1 MNIQNLLK
9 QAQKM
14 QKEVGKIQSQLNEKI
29 YENSIGGGVVKVL
42 MKGNLTLECVSID
55 ESLLVK
61 ESKEDL
67 EDMLVSC
74 INDVIKQAN
83 DEKDALMKNVTGGVK
98 LPGGF

>member
-14 QKEVGKIQSQLNEKI
+14 QKEVGKMESELNEKT
-29 YENSIGGGVVKVL
+29 YESSIGGGVVKVS
-42 MKGNLTLECVSID
+42 MKGNLTLQNIMID

-74 INDVIKQAN
+74 INDTLKQIN
-83 DEKDALMKNVTGGVK
+83 NEKDALMKNITGGVK